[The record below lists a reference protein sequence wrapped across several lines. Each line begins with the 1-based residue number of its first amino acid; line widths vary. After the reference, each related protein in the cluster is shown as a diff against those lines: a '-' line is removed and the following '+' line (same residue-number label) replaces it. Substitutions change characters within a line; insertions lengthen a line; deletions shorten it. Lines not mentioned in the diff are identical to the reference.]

1 MSVWRLPDVLV
12 LHLKRF
18 SQQNMVIRGK
28 LDKFVRFPTR
38 CVLVC
43 VPHVCVNLWHAHCYI
58 LVPLPHSSA
67 TPPLPSLTPRGLD
80 MSPYILGDAR
90 VCLKDASAPA
100 LFDLLAVVN
109 HHGAANYGHYTAHVR
124 PEHSENGGLCTL
136 SESPS
141 QHHTVRVTLTA
152 PHCQSHPHSTT
163 LSVTLTAPHC
173 QSPSQHHTVS
183 HPHSITLSESPSINF

>member
-43 VPHVCVNLWHAHCYI
+43 VLHVCVNLWHAHCYI

-152 PHCQSHPHSTT
+152 PHCQS
-163 LSVTLTAPHC
+163 
-173 QSPSQHHTVS
+173 PSQHHTVS